1 MTYRTKRPRTRAL
14 LTFGAGATLAIAQLG
29 AGCVPPG
36 DTVYADEDA
45 EGDAREGEGGPA
57 RTAADASAGD
67 AARAEDSA
75 AADADDGADADA
87 DDGP

>member
-36 DTVYADEDA
+36 DTVYPDEDA
-45 EGDAREGEGGPA
+45 GEDARSGDAA
-57 RTAADASAGD
+57 RTAAEASTGSPGD
-67 AARAEDSA
+67 AGAGADA
-75 AADADDGADADA
+75 AADDAGDDGADA
-87 DDGP
+87 P